1 MNDDMASPMS
11 DSLAVLM
18 EDLDEDEDDDDEEFS
33 TQQSQMIRASIP
45 VQPSPTP
52 LSHIKKKPVM

>member
-1 MNDDMASPMS
+1 MNDDTASPMS

-18 EDLDEDEDDDDEEFS
+18 EDLDEDDDDEEFS
-33 TQQSQMIRASIP
+33 TQQSQMITASIP

-52 LSHIKKKPVM
+52 SSHIKKKPAM